1 MAALPGLRALPNLY
15 LEIVRRVREQRG
27 NAEAAR
33 GDLLTTVMRIAAD
46 EIRQLAAFAV
56 YAEKVETGHRFRVRA
71 VRGLTLRSEGHRRDV
86 KGSVVLARTGIRRAL
101 GFIEWPGEVDEV
113 PQGDRVQRLE
123 LAQLLGV
130 SRVRRLTVG
139 DRERGLPGAR
149 PDPEC
154 RLEPG
159 VTTLAEHRRTRE
171 AFLGDAVPGE
181 AALIGGA
188 ERLQTDKARDL
199 GREADGRELP
209 AVAAELMDSEGRHD
223 LLDALAER
231 LEEIAE
237 RVRVGGGDRVLQQE
251 VRIHGIRTQCER
263 DHHIVEVP
271 DAPRGDHERAVPSQ
285 RRLRDERA
293 MRRRDN
299 EVRIEPRAS
308 LAQDTLVA
316 NDDEL
321 RAAADAA
328 CGRRTKPRQRVA
340 RVLLPIAI
348 GLQEDRRDSRI
359 RCEPSDHVIDQPCAL
374 LTREGA
380 EVVAPQT
387 GPGRVATKEQWRR
400 ELDPPPRVVCLRRGP
415 RAEQSTRGEML
426 DLALAV
432 DRGIRHHRHRLVE
445 MVREVRARCESGERT
460 VVAEG
465 TDRLVAGLDHKRGH
479 LQVVGLEA
487 KRRELPLAAD

>member
-123 LAQLLGV
+123 LAQ
-130 SRVRRLTVG
+130 
-139 DRERGLPGAR
+139 
-149 PDPEC
+149 
-154 RLEPG
+154 
-159 VTTLAEHRRTRE
+159 HRRTRE

-199 GREADGRELP
+199 GREAHGRELP
-209 AVAAELMDSEGRHD
+209 AVAAELMYSERRHD

-271 DAPRGDHERAVPSQ
+271 DTPRGDHERAVPSQ

-299 EVRIEPRAS
+299 EVRI
-308 LAQDTLVA
+308 
-316 NDDEL
+316 
-321 RAAADAA
+321 
-328 CGRRTKPRQRVA
+328 
-340 RVLLPIAI
+340 
-348 GLQEDRRDSRI
+348 
-359 RCEPSDHVIDQPCAL
+359 
-374 LTREGA
+374 
-380 EVVAPQT
+380 
-387 GPGRVATKEQWRR
+387 
-400 ELDPPPRVVCLRRGP
+400 
-415 RAEQSTRGEML
+415 
-426 DLALAV
+426 
-432 DRGIRHHRHRLVE
+432 
-445 MVREVRARCESGERT
+445 
-460 VVAEG
+460 
-465 TDRLVAGLDHKRGH
+465 
-479 LQVVGLEA
+479 
-487 KRRELPLAAD
+487 